1 MHKKEAMYKH
11 NVLPYGVGVVQ
22 VYPMH
27 TNKRLLAKHYNYNY
41 RHSKRV
47 CEKQTAHAIASQH
60 INTLIH
66 SLPGYQ

>member
-1 MHKKEAMYKH
+1 M
-11 NVLPYGVGVVQ
+11 VLPYGVGVVQ

-27 TNKRLLAKHYNYNY
+27 SNKRLLAKHYNYNY

-60 INTLIH
+60 IIVYFD
-66 SLPGYQ
+66 S